1 MFCCGRQRL
10 QNGPLGDA
18 DEDDEHNEVDRVEL
32 FRRFWDGKL
41 KEVADL
47 ISGRSESASSLSE
60 WNPRNMF
67 HVTLQLYAHKDVVDQ
82 LYSCFEENPDEVE
95 FYIPQLCTFLL
106 HGQYDKNPAL
116 EFFLLSQCRRSLHF
130 AHRLHWFL
138 QSFCANGSTYKSEGL
153 SATVDK
159 YSAENGQLL
168 LEIAKQGGVPAKL
181 FSMGLN
187 EEEVDT
193 PELSDTRDVALQL
206 AEESIQSPEQIA
218 LYDTTPAFLKALTDL
233 ADRLIGVPLMDR
245 KVHLRQGLA
254 EIEAKFFPA
263 STIYLPVGDAMHRIK
278 SVLIDECFPFSTK
291 ERVPYLVCVEVV
303 DYAQPHSSTS
313 RSRRSSSASNNHSF
327 SYTMK
332 LPFNKTVT
340 LAMSSSNDDN
350 QSETGTTAGTG
361 ATTAT
366 GATTST
372 ASRELASGQTPP
384 STTTTEATSAS
395 EKSPRP
401 HDTTT
406 TKTFVVESLKT
417 SFTVSIRGRNDD
429 DSSDDSDSRN
439 DDEDE
444 EEEPQDPE
452 TKAAMGQ
459 WAHRKRKR
467 SNAKYAKQRMVEVKS
482 KESAGDQDALNSRT
496 KMMDMSPTAAWDE
509 TSGVIDEE
517 TPDAA
522 QNYSTKPVIAFRERW
537 SEKQDRLRSQSA
549 HGSLPGWRLVPV
561 IIKSN
566 DDLRQEQL
574 AAQLIA
580 QCHKIFQEAQLP
592 LKLRPYAVIAT
603 SATCGLIEAVPDTV
617 SLDSLKKNDPNYTT
631 LSDFYER
638 YFGPRDGSRFK
649 RARRHFVESLAAYS
663 IVCYIFQIKDR
674 HNGNI
679 LVDAE
684 GHLIHIDFGFLFTN
698 SPGGNIGFESAPF
711 KLTDEFVELLDGPRS
726 ALFRHFRSLCVKA
739 YWALH
744 LNMDKLVLLVE
755 MMLVNDQPEFRLPC
769 FIRGKKETID
779 GLRDRL
785 NPGLGKIACQEFVNE
800 LIDQSLN
807 NWRTRWYDK
816 YQYCCMGIL

>member
-10 QNGPLGDA
+10 QNGPLGHA

-263 STIYLPVGDAMHRIK
+263 STIYLPVGDAMHRVK

-291 ERVPYLVCVEVV
+291 ERVPYL
-303 DYAQPHSSTS
+303 
-313 RSRRSSSASNNHSF
+313 
-327 SYTMK
+327 
-332 LPFNKTVT
+332 
-340 LAMSSSNDDN
+340 
-350 QSETGTTAGTG
+350 
-361 ATTAT
+361 
-366 GATTST
+366 
-372 ASRELASGQTPP
+372 
-384 STTTTEATSAS
+384 
-395 EKSPRP
+395 
-401 HDTTT
+401 
-406 TKTFVVESLKT
+406 TFVVESLKT

-482 KESAGDQDALNSRT
+482 KESAGDQNVLNSRT

-592 LKLRPYAVIAT
+592 LKLRPYAVLAT